1 MTATAHN
8 GAGAP
13 SDAAEAFAAA
23 LSSAA
28 KRGLPEPAPDPRV
41 AAAFALGW
49 QIAVLYRPAAVRVV
63 APADEHDLLSQGR
76 LSQEQVIEIGLD
88 RVQVAI
94 NHLHDPVQAAGLT
107 LPNIE
112 SVREALRNAQDTHAR
127 AEQIRD
133 LHLELVGALAAVD
146 FRLGKAYGVGR
157 AIADTCRNPTD
168 MERLKA
174 ELDPARTALL
184 ANWIDDLA
192 SAFPPHAAHSVRASL
207 LIWRDWAARA
217 TGADASPAL
226 WELLRRQG
234 DLWRALLSGEKLGTD
249 MLEAD
254 DYLEAADRTFE
265 QLRQL
270 VGRFLRRFPLLTSLI
285 ALLFGGGVGLI
296 AYALLS
302 HDNVTSTVV
311 AGLGGI
317 LTSLGL
323 TWRGVGGSVGK
334 IVGGVER
341 PLWGAA
347 LDRVI
352 TEAITLYPGPAP
364 KNDPARERRRLA
376 VAVAERA
383 PRPT

>member
-49 QIAVLYRPAAVRVV
+49 QIAVLYRPAPVRVV
-63 APADEHDLLSQGR
+63 APAADDDLLSQGR
-76 LSQEQVIEIGLD
+76 LSEEQVIEIGLD

-94 NHLHDPVQAAGLT
+94 NHLHDPVQQAGLK
-107 LPNIE
+107 LPNIDA
-112 SVREALRNAQDTHAR
+112 VRDALRSAEDTHAR
-127 AEQIRD
+127 AEQVRD
-133 LHLELVGALAAVD
+133 LHIELVGALAAAD

-157 AIADTCRNPTD
+157 AIADTCRNPSD
-168 MERLKA
+168 VKRLKA
-174 ELDPARTALL
+174 ELDPARTAML
-184 ANWIDDLA
+184 ANWIDDLT

-207 LIWRDWAARA
+207 LIWRDWAGQA
-217 TGADASPAL
+217 TDADASPAL

-249 MLEAD
+249 MLEVD
-254 DYLEAADRTFE
+254 DYLDAADRTFD
-265 QLRQL
+265 QLRTM
-270 VGRFLRRFPLLTSLI
+270 VRRFLRKFPLLTALI
-285 ALLFGGGVGLI
+285 VLLFGGGVALV

-302 HDNVTSTVV
+302 QDNVTSTVI

-317 LTSLGL
+317 LTSVGL
-323 TWRGVGGSVGK
+323 TWRGIGGSFGK
-334 IVGGVER
+334 LISGAQR

-352 TEAITLYPGPAP
+352 AEAITLRPEPSP
-364 KNDPARERRRLA
+364 KSDPARERRQLA
-376 VAVAERA
+376 VAVADG
-383 PRPT
+383 PRRQT